1 MASDIMTIPRGVANV
16 SAPVFPAVKEMKV
29 SIVALT
35 LNEVE
40 GVKAVLPRIRP
51 EWYDQLVVVDG
62 GSTDGT
68 PEWCREHGYE
78 VIVQRRPGIRFAYLD
93 ALPSITGDI
102 ILTLSPDG
110 NCAPEFI
117 PEMIAKVREGYDLV
131 IGSRYLGD
139 AQSDDDDI
147 VTGFGNWLFTRTV
160 NRLHGGAYT
169 DVMVIYRA
177 FRRGLIDDLG
187 LAAEDTY
194 RLPERLFGTVIS
206 WEPIMSVRAVKAKKR
221 IAEVAAGE
229 PERIGGKRKLQIFRW
244 GAAYYFQ
251 FWRELWFWQPKQDRA
266 CD

>member
-1 MASDIMTIPRGVANV
+1 VPSDIMTIPRGIAMV

-40 GVKAVLPRIRP
+40 GVKAILPRIRP

-68 PEWCREHGYE
+68 REWCREHGYQ
-78 VIVQRRPGIRFAYLD
+78 IIAQRRPGIRFAYFD
-93 ALPSITGDI
+93 ALPQLKGDI

-110 NCAPEFI
+110 NCDPEFI

-139 AQSDDDDI
+139 AQSDDDD
-147 VTGFGNWLFTRTV
+147 VLTGFGNWLFTRTV

-177 FRRGLIDDLG
+177 FRRGLIDELG
-187 LAAEDTY
+187 LGAEETY
-194 RLPERLFGTVIS
+194 RLPERLFRTVIS
-206 WEPIMSVRAVKAKKR
+206 WEPIMSVRALKAKKR
-221 IAEVAAGE
+221 IAEIAAGE
-229 PERIGGKRKLQIFRW
+229 PKRIGGKRKLQIFRW